1 LNSFSTL
8 HPPPSGR
15 DVTSDSLYPT
25 SKRVKLT
32 GEVQPAHLP
41 HDISPTQYMPQ
52 DSQGFEELR
61 KALLT
66 DSSQVDIVNLDD
78 SAGFISHSAI
88 LAENEL
94 SVGIQPQNTD
104 ISSTTR
110 VSQSQIDRGA
120 AVLTLLNDLPTLQTY
135 IDK

>member
-1 LNSFSTL
+1 
-8 HPPPSGR
+8 
-15 DVTSDSLYPT
+15 
-25 SKRVKLT
+25 
-32 GEVQPAHLP
+32 
-41 HDISPTQYMPQ
+41 MPQ